1 MMSDGIYV
9 NTESNTAWGGRCVQS
24 VKDAVICR
32 NTNVTEIIDH
42 LLLVSKQ
49 TVEAENRRKRI
60 LIADY
65 RKIDTDEHV
74 DALSRLSDEQKEQL
88 KRTLRE

>member
-1 MMSDGIYV
+1 MAFMSTP
-9 NTESNTAWGGRCVQS
+9 NPTPFGGRCFKS

-32 NTNVTEIIDH
+32 NSNVTEIIYH
-42 LLLVSKQ
+42 LLLESKQ

-60 LIADY
+60 LNADY